1 MKLTKDSA
9 QVTGKTF
16 KEWEKSGLHTL
27 ADAWNAGLH
36 AALASKPVAGKT
48 DALDMYY
55 RQKDGCKIHGDG
67 HGKICLRC
75 VDEAL
80 ASKEAEIANWKD
92 ISGQAHDVAEEL
104 QKELAELRSPGP
116 CGKHPKMF
124 YHTHTD
130 SCYGKIPET
139 EGTGEYLRCRLVAGC
154 TLCAELASAE
164 ARIEAAVNV
173 IDGLWRQRISKPN
186 INGCLCDSCRDLRT
200 FLASNRLTA
209 LPASGKCVHGRSVI
223 KENGQH
229 WHRDD
234 SSICY
239 GGQTEGKQP

>member
-1 MKLTKDSA
+1 
-9 QVTGKTF
+9 
-16 KEWEKSGLHTL
+16 
-27 ADAWNAGLH
+27 
-36 AALASKPVAGKT
+36 
-48 DALDMYY
+48 MYY

-164 ARIEAAVNV
+164 ACIEAAA
-173 IDGLWRQRISKPN
+173 K
-186 INGCLCDSCRDLRT
+186 
-200 FLASNRLTA
+200 LADAADTLAWAAEVELDRSNRTREFVYQHREKVRHWIKTVRELLRA
-209 LPASGKCVHGRSVI
+209 LGRKV
-223 KENGQH
+223 E
-229 WHRDD
+229 
-234 SSICY
+234 
-239 GGQTEGKQP
+239 P